1 MYVAAL
7 MAQLL
12 VWLLVVTHLIYRPS
26 FSIYH
31 PAALYSCF
39 HFLVFVLRP
48 ILAYAYGYD
57 DGLYRAYGFVPNDAD
72 KIMVLVITTVGF
84 VVFTAMSIY
93 YGRSEVRFLSAEKV
107 EYERNHLRKAFFI
120 TLLCLAPLAWYS
132 IGVSFSGNVDRIVDP
147 ATGHIINVQGNGYA
161 TDAQLMAVSLCALFA
176 WIMRF
181 RLIAIIPVMGIVG
194 VRAGLG
200 SRGPMVA
207 ILAMVTLLYA
217 YEKRVRRPTFKVL
230 AVFVLAAAIFRMVG
244 DDREGLTRML
254 TQPAPTTEMAAS
266 DEGRGP
272 LESMDYANSVFMEY
286 LVGVVPERSGGYNY
300 FMDIM
305 EVFTAPI
312 PRAWWSGK
320 PAGSPVVLVNLFDYG
335 TPIGMTISLPGEGW
349 YSLGWL
355 GVILWCGL
363 WGALLGRWYERFA
376 SGQQSIYATLA
387 YLTFFPVLIIG
398 YRDGVLMS
406 VLKQAFW
413 YLTPVLLWYFFA
425 RKVLLVPSFET
436 FWRRKAVLQAAGENS
451 STTGPAG
458 ALRTSLQAALPPA
471 VLRRRR
477 ALASTAPE
485 R

>member
-7 MAQLL
+7 MAQCL

-31 PAALYSCF
+31 PAALYAGF

-48 ILAYAYGYD
+48 VLAYYYGYD
-57 DGLYRAYGFVPNDAD
+57 DGLYRAYGFLPNDGD
-72 KIMVLVITTVGF
+72 KILVLVVTTVGF
-84 VVFTAMSIY
+84 LAFTAMSIY
-93 YGRSEVRFLSAEKV
+93 YGHSEVRFVSPEKV
-107 EYERNHLRKAFFI
+107 AFEREHLRKAFFI
-120 TLLCLAPLAWYS
+120 TILCLAPIAWYS
-132 IGVSFSGNVDRIVDP
+132 IGFSFSGSIDRIIDP
-147 ATGHIINVQGNGYA
+147 ATGRILNVQGNGYA

-181 RLIAIIPVMGIVG
+181 RLIAILPVMGIVA

-217 YEKRVRRPTFKVL
+217 YEKRVRRPTLKVL
-230 AVFVLAAAIFRMVG
+230 AVFVLAATIFRLVG
-244 DDREGLTRML
+244 DDREGLVRMI
-254 TQPAPTTEMAAS
+254 TQPADSVQMVGG
-266 DEGRGP
+266 DEGKGP

-286 LVGVVPERSGGYNY
+286 LVGVVPEKSGGYNY

-312 PRAWWSGK
+312 PRAWWPGK
-320 PAGSPVVLVNLFDYG
+320 PAGSPIMLVNLFDYG

-355 GVILWCGL
+355 GVIVWCGL

-376 SGQQSIYATLA
+376 SGQLGIYGTLA
-387 YLTFFPVLIIG
+387 YMTFFPVLIVG
-398 YRDGVLMS
+398 FRDGVLMS

-425 RKVLLVPSFET
+425 RKVLLEPSFET
-436 FWRRKAVLQAAGENS
+436 FWRRKMLLGARGGEQAS
-451 STTGPAG
+451 GPA
-458 ALRTSLQAALPPA
+458 RTVAERVLPAA

-477 ALASTAPE
+477 ALANGSDE
-485 R
+485 Q